1 MAGAITEPT
10 LAAPSAPVID
20 AALGRIRAIVGD
32 RGWTTDPGEIA
43 PHVIDQRDRYHGA
56 AAMLVKPADTAQVA
70 AVVGVC
76 ADQGIAIVPQG
87 GNTSVCG
94 GSVPGTGGDE
104 IVLNLSRMN
113 RVRDIDPA
121 NYTLCAEAG
130 CILADL
136 QAAAAE
142 ADRLFPL
149 SLAAEGS
156 CEIGGNLSTNAGGI
170 NVLRYGMAR
179 DLVLG
184 LEVVL
189 PDGTVWDGLRALRK
203 DNTGY
208 DLKQLFIGA
217 EGTLGVITAAVLKLF
232 PIPRVV
238 TTALVAVAGLDEA
251 LTLLSCARS
260 ASGDQVSAFELLPRI
275 ALDFVCAHVPGTRDP
290 LAKPHD
296 HYVLIELSSGDPGPA
311 LAETMER
318 LLGQAVEDGLV
329 LDGVIA
335 ANTGQSRDLWK
346 LRDSCSE
353 AQKHEGGSIKHDVSV
368 AVSRVPEF
376 IRRATAL
383 VEAAIPGARPV
394 PFGHVGDGNI
404 HFNVSQPPGADK
416 AEFLDQWDALNRIVH
431 DLVHEM
437 GGSFS
442 AEHGVGQLKRDDLA
456 RYRPAIELAL
466 MRRIK
471 TALDPRGIMNPGK
484 VV

>member
-1 MAGAITEPT
+1 
-10 LAAPSAPVID
+10 
-20 AALGRIRAIVGD
+20 
-32 RGWTTDPGEIA
+32 
-43 PHVIDQRDRYHGA
+43 
-56 AAMLVKPADTAQVA
+56 
-70 AVVGVC
+70 
-76 ADQGIAIVPQG
+76 
-87 GNTSVCG
+87 
-94 GSVPGTGGDE
+94 
-104 IVLNLSRMN
+104 
-113 RVRDIDPA
+113 
-121 NYTLCAEAG
+121 
-130 CILADL
+130 
-136 QAAAAE
+136 
-142 ADRLFPL
+142 
-149 SLAAEGS
+149 
-156 CEIGGNLSTNAGGI
+156 
-170 NVLRYGMAR
+170 
-179 DLVLG
+179 
-184 LEVVL
+184 
-189 PDGTVWDGLRALRK
+189 
-203 DNTGY
+203 
-208 DLKQLFIGA
+208 
-217 EGTLGVITAAVLKLF
+217 VLKLF